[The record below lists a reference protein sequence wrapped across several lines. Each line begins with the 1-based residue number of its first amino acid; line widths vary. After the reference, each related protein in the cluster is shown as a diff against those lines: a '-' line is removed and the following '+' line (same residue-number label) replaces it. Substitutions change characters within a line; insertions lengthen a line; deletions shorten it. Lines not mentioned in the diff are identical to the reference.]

1 MPIYEFRCTECNHK
15 FERVVPRGQEVYC
28 PECSSKMEQ
37 IMSVPSA
44 PQWGP
49 GVRNF

>member
-1 MPIYEFRCTECNHK
+1 MPIYTFKCVECNHE
-15 FERVVPRGQEVYC
+15 FEKLVPRGREVYC
-28 PECSSKMEQ
+28 PECGNHTK
-37 IMSVPSA
+37 IMWSVPSA